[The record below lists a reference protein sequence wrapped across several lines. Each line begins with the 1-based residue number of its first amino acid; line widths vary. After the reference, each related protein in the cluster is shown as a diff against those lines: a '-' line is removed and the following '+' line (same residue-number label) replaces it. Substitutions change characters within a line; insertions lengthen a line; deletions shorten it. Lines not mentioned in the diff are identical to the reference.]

1 MSKWTVWVSGG
12 EINDHYLDS
21 EQVAQDLAQSWIDKG
36 YDEVVVEE
44 VTMNKCKSDKCN
56 NEVDTFYYCDDH
68 FEEAGE

>member
-1 MSKWTVWVSGG
+1 MSKWTVWVGGG

-44 VTMNKCKSDKCN
+44 IQ
-56 NEVDTFYYCDDH
+56 
-68 FEEAGE
+68 